1 VGQHWFFSAM
11 ALAAGACLAV
21 YALYVWRR
29 RRASAG
35 ASLTVVLAAAGWWGL
50 AYALELAATNLPTKL
65 LWGDAKWLGVALLP
79 PAWFAFVMQYTRRD
93 RWVNWPVMAA
103 LAVPPV
109 AVIVLLAIPATHD
122 LVRYYPAEAAAD
134 PAEAIAQVGPLFW
147 PFLVYADLV
156 VWGCT
161 ALFVWTLLRL
171 SRLYRRQSLLL
182 IVTLLLP
189 ILANLLHNLNVRPF
203 GRVELTPFLLVL
215 TGAVLV
221 WGIFRFRLLDLAP
234 IARSQIFQL
243 MQDAVVVLDPYGR
256 VVDANLAAERLIE
269 QPVGQVVGQPLAQLV
284 PAWTIAISHGHGAS
298 TSGDTSGDEG
308 IIAGRVYELTVSALP
323 DRQGQ
328 PTGDLLI
335 ARDVSERRQA
345 ERDLR
350 DSLVREQAATER
362 LSAALQREQ
371 AATEQLSDALERE
384 QTATQHLRE
393 LDQTKD
399 AFLQAVSHDLRT
411 PLTSVLGIA
420 ATLDRGHQLLSAGEI
435 RDLLGRLAGNARKLG
450 RLLTNLLDL
459 ERLTQGTLGPDRQR
473 VDLGALVSR
482 IVKDTGPELLGERRP
497 ISLETAPVLIAVDAP
512 KVERIVENLLANAA
526 RHTPAGT
533 PVWVRVQAA
542 GGGALMVV
550 EDAGPGVPAE
560 VRQAIFQPFRQGP
573 TITAHAPGSGIGLA
587 LVAHFAGMHGG
598 RAWVQERPGGGA
610 SFRVF
615 LPDAHDPDAAT
626 PPERPVG
633 RAGFTGADHL

>member
-1 VGQHWFFSAM
+1 MGQHWVFSAM
-11 ALAAGACLAV
+11 ALAAGACLAA
-21 YALYVWRR
+21 YAFYVWRH

-35 ASLTVVLAAAGWWGL
+35 ASLTVVLAAAGWWGF

-79 PAWFAFVMQYTRRD
+79 PAWFAFTMQYTRRD
-93 RWVNWPVMAA
+93 RWVNRPVMAA

-109 AVIVLLAIPATHD
+109 AVIVLLANPATHD
-122 LVRYYPAEAAAD
+122 LVRYYPPSAAD
-134 PAEAIAQVGPLFW
+134 GPSRAIAQVGPLFW

-171 SRLYRRQSLLL
+171 SRLYWRQSVLL

-189 ILANLLHNLNVRPF
+189 ILANLLHNLNVGPF
-203 GRVELTPFLLVL
+203 GQVELTPFLLVL

-221 WGIFRFRLLDLAP
+221 WGVFRFRLLDLAP

-256 VVDANLAAERLIE
+256 VVDANLAAERLLG
-269 QPVGQVVGQPLAQLV
+269 QPADHVVGQPLAQLV
-284 PAWTIAISHGHGAS
+284 PGWATALSRAGGAS
-298 TSGDTSGDEG
+298 ISSDNSREEA
-308 IIAGRVYELTVSALP
+308 IIAGRGYELTLSALP

-328 PTGDLLI
+328 PTGELLI
-335 ARDVSERRQA
+335 ARDVSQRRQA

-350 DSLVREQAATER
+350 DSLAREQAATER
-362 LSAALQREQ
+362 LSAALRREH
-371 AATEQLSDALERE
+371 AAAEQLSDALERE
-384 QTATQHLRE
+384 RTASQHLRE
-393 LDQTKD
+393 LDEMKD

-420 ATLDRGHQLLSAGEI
+420 ATLDRGHQQLAVSEV
-435 RDLLGRLAGNARKLG
+435 RDLLGRLAANARKLG

-459 ERLTQGTLGPDRQR
+459 ERLTQGNLDPDRQR
-473 VDLGALVSR
+473 VDLGELVSR
-482 IVKDTGPELLGERRP
+482 IVKDAGPELVGTRL
-497 ISLETAPVLIAVDAP
+497 ISVETAPVLIAVDAP

-542 GGGALMVV
+542 AGGALMVV

-587 LVAHFAGMHGG
+587 LVAQFAGMHDG

-615 LPDAHDPDAAT
+615 LADAPDPDAAT
-626 PPERPVG
+626 PPVG
-633 RAGFTGADHL
+633 PAGWAGSTGR

>member
-1 VGQHWFFSAM
+1 M
-11 ALAAGACLAV
+11 
-21 YALYVWRR
+21 
-29 RRASAG
+29 
-35 ASLTVVLAAAGWWGL
+35 
-50 AYALELAATNLPTKL
+50 
-65 LWGDAKWLGVALLP
+65 
-79 PAWFAFVMQYTRRD
+79 
-93 RWVNWPVMAA
+93 
-103 LAVPPV
+103 
-109 AVIVLLAIPATHD
+109 
-122 LVRYYPAEAAAD
+122 
-134 PAEAIAQVGPLFW
+134 
-147 PFLVYADLV
+147 

-171 SRLYRRQSLLL
+171 SRLYWRQSLLL

-189 ILANLLHNLNVRPF
+189 ILANLLHNLKVGPF

-221 WGIFRFRLLDLAP
+221 WGVFRFRLLDLAP

-256 VVDANLAAERLIE
+256 VVDANLAAEPLLG

-284 PAWTIAISHGHGAS
+284 PGWATALSRARGAS
-298 TSGDTSGDEG
+298 TSSDTSREEA
-308 IIAGRVYELTVSALP
+308 IIAGRGYELTVSALP

-335 ARDVSERRQA
+335 ARDVSERRHA

-350 DSLVREQAATER
+350 DSLAREQAATER

-371 AATEQLSDALERE
+371 AAAERLADALQRE

-393 LDQTKD
+393 LDEMKD

-420 ATLDRGHQLLSAGEI
+420 ATLDRGHQQLAASEV

-459 ERLTQGTLGPDRQR
+459 ERLTQGNLDPDRQR
-473 VDLGALVSR
+473 VDLGELVSR
-482 IVKDTGPELLGERRP
+482 IVKDTGPELLGKRP
-497 ISLETAPVLIAVDAP
+497 ISVGD
-512 KVERIVENLLANAA
+512 RA
-526 RHTPAGT
+526 RADRGRRPQGRADRGEPAGQRG
-533 PVWVRVQAA
+533 PAHPRRHA
-542 GGGALMVV
+542 GVGASPGVCGGALMVV

-587 LVAHFAGMHGG
+587 LVVRFAGMHGG

-615 LPDAHDPDAAT
+615 LPDVRDPQNN
-626 PPERPVG
+626 PPAPPAPGVSTNPALVQPGQQVPPGGSREWSREVLIGEVVGRSCPVG
-633 RAGFTGADHL
+633 CRKCSKALNPGITDGV

>member
-1 VGQHWFFSAM
+1 VGWHWYFSAM
-11 ALAAGACLAV
+11 ALAAGACLAA
-21 YALYVWRR
+21 YALYAWRH

-35 ASLTVVLAAAGWWGL
+35 ASLAVVLAAAGWWGL
-50 AYALELAATNLPTKL
+50 AYALELAATSLPTKL
-65 LWGDAKWLGVALLP
+65 LWGDAKWLGIALLP
-79 PAWFAFVMQYTRRD
+79 PAWYAFVMQYTGRG
-93 RWVNWPVMAA
+93 RWVNRTTMAA

-109 AVIVLLAIPATHD
+109 AVVVLLANRSTHD
-122 LVRYYPAEAAAD
+122 LVRYYPPSAAAD
-134 PAEAIAQVGPLFW
+134 PADAIAQVGPLFW
-147 PFLVYADLV
+147 PFLAYADLV

-161 ALFVWTLLRL
+161 ALFVWTLLRR
-171 SRLYRRQSLLL
+171 SRLYWRQSLLL

-189 ILANLLHNLNVRPF
+189 ILANILHNLNVGPF

-221 WGIFRFRLLDLAP
+221 WGVFRFRLLDLAP
-234 IARSQIFQL
+234 IARSRIFQL

-256 VVDANLAAERLIE
+256 VVDANLAAERLID

-284 PAWTIAISHGHGAS
+284 PAWITAISHGHGAS
-298 TSGDTSGDEG
+298 TSSDTSGDEA
-308 IIAGRVYELTVSALP
+308 IIAGRVYELTVSPLP

-345 ERDLR
+345 DRDLR
-350 DSLVREQAATER
+350 DSLAREQAAAER

-371 AATEQLSDALERE
+371 AAAEQLSAALERE
-384 QTATQHLRE
+384 QAATRHLRE
-393 LDQTKD
+393 LDEMKD

-420 ATLDRGHQLLSAGEI
+420 ATLDRGHQLLPAGEV

-459 ERLTQGTLGPDRQR
+459 ERLTQGTLDPDRR
-473 VDLGALVSR
+473 GVDLGEVVSR
-482 IVKDTGPELLGERRP
+482 IVKDTGPDLLGERP
-497 ISLETAPVLIAVDAP
+497 INVETAPVLIAVDAP

-542 GGGALMVV
+542 AGGALMVV

-573 TITAHAPGSGIGLA
+573 TITAYAPGSGIGLA

-610 SFRVF
+610 SFHVF
-615 LPDAHDPDAAT
+615 LPDAHDPDAAS
-626 PPERPVG
+626 PPERPAG
-633 RAGFTGADHL
+633 RAGSTGR

>member
-1 VGQHWFFSAM
+1 VGWHWYFSAM

-21 YALYVWRR
+21 YAFYVWRH

-35 ASLTVVLAAAGWWGL
+35 ASLAVVLAAAGWWSL
-50 AYALELAATNLPTKL
+50 AYALELAATELSTKL
-65 LWGDAKWLGVALLP
+65 LWGDAKWLGICLLP
-79 PAWFAFVMQYTRRD
+79 PAWFAFIMQYTGRD
-93 RWVNWPVMAA
+93 RWVNRTTMAA
-103 LAVPPV
+103 LAVPPA
-109 AVIVLLAIPATHD
+109 AVIVLLANPATHD
-122 LVRYYPAEAAAD
+122 LIRYYPPAAAAH
-134 PAEAIAQVGPLFW
+134 PENAIAQVGPLFW

-156 VWGCT
+156 IWGCT
-161 ALFVWTLLRL
+161 ALFVWTLLRR
-171 SRLYRRQSLLL
+171 SRLYWRQSLLL

-221 WGIFRFRLLDLAP
+221 WGVFRFRLLDLAP

-256 VVDANLAAERLIE
+256 VVDANVAAERLLG
-269 QPVGQVVGQPLAQLV
+269 QPVGHAVGQPLAQLA
-284 PAWTIAISHGHGAS
+284 PGWATAISGRHGAS
-298 TSGDTSGDEG
+298 TSSDTSAEEA
-308 IIAGRVYELTVSALP
+308 IIAGRTYELTVSALP
-323 DRQGQ
+323 DWQGQ
-328 PTGDLLI
+328 PSGELLI

-350 DSLVREQAATER
+350 DSLAREQAAGERLSAALEREQAAAER

-371 AATEQLSDALERE
+371 AAT
-384 QTATQHLRE
+384 QHLRE
-393 LDQTKD
+393 LDQMKD

-420 ATLDRGHQLLSAGEI
+420 ATLDRGHRLLPAGEVG
-435 RDLLGRLAGNARKLG
+435 DLLGRLAGNARKLG

-459 ERLTQGTLGPDRQR
+459 ERLTQGTLAPDRR
-473 VDLGALVSR
+473 PVDLAEVVSR
-482 IVKDTGPELLGERRP
+482 IVTDAGPELLGGRP
-497 ISLETAPVLIAVDAP
+497 LSVETAPVLVAVDPP

-542 GGGALMVV
+542 DGGALVVV

-560 VRQAIFQPFRQGP
+560 VRQVIFQPFRQGP
-573 TITAHAPGSGIGLA
+573 TITAYAPGSGIGLA

-610 SFRVF
+610 SFQVF

-626 PPERPVG
+626 PPERPAG
-633 RAGFTGADHL
+633 RAGSTGR

>member
-1 VGQHWFFSAM
+1 MGQHWFFSAM
-11 ALAAGACLAV
+11 ALAGGACLAV
-21 YALYVWRR
+21 YAFYVWRH

-35 ASLTVVLAAAGWWGL
+35 ASLVVVLAAAGWWSL
-50 AYALELAATNLPTKL
+50 AYGLELAATDLSTKL
-65 LWGDAKWLGVALLP
+65 RWGDAKWLGICLLP
-79 PAWFAFVMQYTRRD
+79 PAWFAFIMRYTRRD
-93 RWVNWPVMAA
+93 RWVNRPVMAA

-122 LVRYYPAEAAAD
+122 LVRYYPPSAAAD
-134 PAEAIAQVGPLFW
+134 PSRAIAQVGPLFW

-171 SRLYRRQSLLL
+171 SRLYWRQSLLL

-189 ILANLLHNLNVRPF
+189 ILANLLHNLRVGPF

-221 WGIFRFRLLDLAP
+221 WGVFRFRLLDLAP

-256 VVDANLAAERLIE
+256 VVDANLAAERLIG

-284 PAWTIAISHGHGAS
+284 PAWTTAISHGHGAS
-298 TSGDTSGDEG
+298 TSSDTSREEA
-308 IIAGRVYELTVSALP
+308 IIAGRGYELTVSALP

-350 DSLVREQAATER
+350 DSLVREQAASER

-371 AATEQLSDALERE
+371 AAAEQLADALQRE

-393 LDQTKD
+393 LDEMKD

-420 ATLDRGHQLLSAGEI
+420 ATLDRGHQLLAASEV

-459 ERLTQGTLGPDRQR
+459 ERLTQGSTLDPDRQR
-473 VDLGALVSR
+473 VDLGELVSQ
-482 IVKDTGPELLGERRP
+482 IVKDAGPDLLGERP

-512 KVERIVENLLANAA
+512 KVERILENLLANAA

-533 PVWVRVQAA
+533 PVWVRVQSSA
-542 GGGALMVV
+542 GGALMVV

-573 TITAHAPGSGIGLA
+573 TIAAHAPGSGIGLA
-587 LVAHFAGMHGG
+587 LVVRFAGMHGG

-610 SFRVF
+610 SFHVF
-615 LPDAHDPDAAT
+615 LPAAHDPDAAT
-626 PPERPVG
+626 PPEQPAR
-633 RAGFTGADHL
+633 RAGSTGH

>member
-1 VGQHWFFSAM
+1 VGQHWVFSAM

-21 YALYVWRR
+21 YAFYVWRHR
-29 RRASAG
+29 RSSAG
-35 ASLTVVLAAAGWWGL
+35 ASLAVVLAAAGWWGL

-79 PAWFAFVMQYTRRD
+79 PAWFAFIMQYTRRD
-93 RWVNWPVMAA
+93 RWVNRPVMAA

-109 AVIVLLAIPATHD
+109 AVIVLLANPATHD
-122 LVRYYPAEAAAD
+122 LVRYYPPEAAAD
-134 PAEAIAQVGPLFW
+134 PADAIAQVGPLFW

-203 GRVELTPFLLVL
+203 GQVELTPFLLVL

-256 VVDANLAAERLIE
+256 VVDANLAAERLIG

-284 PAWTIAISHGHGAS
+284 PAWTTAISHGHGAS
-298 TSGDTSGDEG
+298 ASSDSSGDGA
-308 IIAGRVYELTVSALP
+308 IIAGRAYELTVSALP

-345 ERDLR
+345 ERHLR

-371 AATEQLSDALERE
+371 AAAEQLSDALERE

-393 LDQTKD
+393 LDQMKD

-420 ATLDRGHQLLSAGEI
+420 ATLDRGHQLLPASEV

-459 ERLTQGTLGPDRQR
+459 ERLTQGTLDPDRQG
-473 VDLGALVSR
+473 VDLGALVGR
-482 IVKDTGPELLGERRP
+482 IVKDTGPDLLGERP
-497 ISLETAPVLIAVDAP
+497 ISLETAPMLIAVDAP

-542 GGGALMVV
+542 AGGALMVV

-573 TITAHAPGSGIGLA
+573 TITAHAPGSGIGLT
-587 LVAHFAGMHGG
+587 LVARFAGMHGG

-610 SFRVF
+610 SFHVF

-626 PPERPVG
+626 PPVRPARQVG
-633 RAGFTGADHL
+633 STGR

>member
-1 VGQHWFFSAM
+1 MGQHWFFSAM
-11 ALAAGACLAV
+11 ALAGGACLAV
-21 YALYVWRR
+21 YAFYVWRH

-35 ASLTVVLAAAGWWGL
+35 ASLVVVLAAAGWWSLTYG
-50 AYALELAATNLPTKL
+50 LELAATDLSTKL
-65 LWGDAKWLGVALLP
+65 RWGDAKWLGICLLP
-79 PAWFAFVMQYTRRD
+79 PAWFAFTMRYTRRD
-93 RWVNWPVMAA
+93 RWVNRPVMAA

-122 LVRYYPAEAAAD
+122 LVRYYPPSAAAD
-134 PAEAIAQVGPLFW
+134 PSRAIAQVGPLFW

-171 SRLYRRQSLLL
+171 SRLYWRQSLLL

-203 GRVELTPFLLVL
+203 GQVELTPFLLVL

-221 WGIFRFRLLDLAP
+221 WGVFRFRLLDLAP

-243 MQDAVVVLDPYGR
+243 MQDAAVVLDPYGR
-256 VVDANLAAERLIE
+256 VVDANLAAERLIG

-284 PAWTIAISHGHGAS
+284 PAWTTAISHGHGAS
-298 TSGDTSGDEG
+298 TSSDTSGDEA
-308 IIAGRVYELTVSALP
+308 IIAGRGYELTVSALP

-328 PTGDLLI
+328 PTGELLL

-350 DSLVREQAATER
+350 DSLAREQAATER

-371 AATEQLSDALERE
+371 TAAEQLSDALQRE

-393 LDQTKD
+393 LDQMKD

-420 ATLDRGHQLLSAGEI
+420 ATLDRGHQLLAASEV
-435 RDLLGRLAGNARKLG
+435 RDLLGRLSSNARKLG

-459 ERLTQGTLGPDRQR
+459 ERLTQGSTLDPDRQR
-473 VDLGALVSR
+473 VDLGELVSR
-482 IVKDTGPELLGERRP
+482 IVKDAGPDLLGERP
-497 ISLETAPVLIAVDAP
+497 IILETAPVLIAVDAP
-512 KVERIVENLLANAA
+512 KVERILENLLANAA

-533 PVWVRVQAA
+533 PVWVRVQSSA
-542 GGGALMVV
+542 GGALMVV

-573 TITAHAPGSGIGLA
+573 TIAAHAPGSGIGLA
-587 LVAHFAGMHGG
+587 LVVRFAGMHGG

-610 SFRVF
+610 SFHVF
-615 LPDAHDPDAAT
+615 LPAAHDPDAAT
-626 PPERPVG
+626 PPEQPAR
-633 RAGFTGADHL
+633 RAGSTGH

>member
-1 VGQHWFFSAM
+1 LAKPDILPRGADVGWHWYFSAM
-11 ALAAGACLAV
+11 ALAAGACLAA
-21 YALYVWRR
+21 YALYVWRH

-35 ASLTVVLAAAGWWGL
+35 ASLAVVLAAAGWWGL
-50 AYALELAATNLPTKL
+50 AYALELAATELPTKL
-65 LWGDAKWLGVALLP
+65 LWGDAKWLGIALLP
-79 PAWFAFVMQYTRRD
+79 PAWYAFVMQYTGRG
-93 RWVNWPVMAA
+93 RWVNRTTMVA
-103 LAVPPV
+103 LAIPPA
-109 AVIVLLAIPATHD
+109 AVIVLLANRATHD
-122 LVRYYPAEAAAD
+122 LVRYYPPSAAVD
-134 PAEAIAQVGPLFW
+134 PADAIAQVGPLFW

-161 ALFVWTLLRL
+161 ALFVWTLVRR
-171 SRLYRRQSLLL
+171 SRLYWRQSLLL

-189 ILANLLHNLNVRPF
+189 ILANILHNLNVGPF
-203 GRVELTPFLLVL
+203 GRVELTPFLLVV

-221 WGIFRFRLLDLAP
+221 WGVFRFRLLDLAP

-256 VVDANLAAERLIE
+256 VVDANLAAERLIG

-284 PAWTIAISHGHGAS
+284 PAWTTAISHGHGAS
-298 TSGDTSGDEG
+298 TSSDTSGDEA

-328 PTGDLLI
+328 PTGTLLI
-335 ARDVSERRQA
+335 AQDVSERRQA

-350 DSLVREQAATER
+350 DSLA
-362 LSAALQREQ
+362 REQ

-384 QTATQHLRE
+384 QAATQHLRE
-393 LDQTKD
+393 LDQMKD

-420 ATLDRGHQLLSAGEI
+420 ATLDRGHQLLPAGEV

-459 ERLTQGTLGPDRQR
+459 ERLTQGTVDPDRQR

-482 IVKDTGPELLGERRP
+482 IVKDTGPDLLGERP
-497 ISLETAPVLIAVDAP
+497 ISLETAPVRVAVDAP

-526 RHTPAGT
+526 RHTPVGT

-542 GGGALMVV
+542 AGGALMVV
-550 EDAGPGVPAE
+550 EDAGPGVPAD
-560 VRQAIFQPFRQGP
+560 VRQAIFQAFRQGP
-573 TITAHAPGSGIGLA
+573 TITAYAPGSGIGLA

-626 PPERPVG
+626 PPERPAG
-633 RAGFTGADHL
+633 RASSTGR

>member
-1 VGQHWFFSAM
+1 MIRPWRSRTFLPRGADVGWHWYFSAM

-21 YALYVWRR
+21 YAFYVWRH

-35 ASLTVVLAAAGWWGL
+35 ASLAVVLAAAGWWSL
-50 AYALELAATNLPTKL
+50 AYALELAATELPTKL
-65 LWGDAKWLGVALLP
+65 LWGDAKWLGICLLP
-79 PAWFAFVMQYTRRD
+79 PAWFAFIMQYTGRE
-93 RWVNWPVMAA
+93 RWVNPSVMVA
-103 LAVPPV
+103 LAVPPA
-109 AVIVLLAIPATHD
+109 AVIVLLANQSTHD
-122 LVRYYPAEAAAD
+122 LVRYYPPSATAD
-134 PAEAIAQVGPLFW
+134 PADAIAQVGPLFW

-161 ALFVWTLLRL
+161 ALFVWTLLRR
-171 SRLYRRQSLLL
+171 SRLYWRQSLLL
-182 IVTLLLP
+182 IITLLLP

-221 WGIFRFRLLDLAP
+221 WGVFRFRLLDLAP

-256 VVDANLAAERLIE
+256 VVDANLAAERILG
-269 QPVGQVVGQPLAQLV
+269 QPVGHAVGQPLAQLV
-284 PAWTIAISHGHGAS
+284 PGWATAISGGHGAS
-298 TSGDTSGDEG
+298 TSSDTSAEEA
-308 IIAGRVYELTVSALP
+308 IIAGRTYELTVSALP

-328 PTGDLLI
+328 PSGELLI
-335 ARDVSERRQA
+335 ARDISERRQA

-350 DSLVREQAATER
+350 DSLAREQAAGERLSAALEREQAAAER

-371 AATEQLSDALERE
+371 AAT
-384 QTATQHLRE
+384 QHLRE
-393 LDQTKD
+393 LDQMKD

-420 ATLDRGHQLLSAGEI
+420 ATLDRGHRLLPAGEVG
-435 RDLLGRLAGNARKLG
+435 DLLGRLAGNARKLG

-459 ERLTQGTLGPDRQR
+459 ERLTQGTLAPDRR
-473 VDLGALVSR
+473 PVDLAEVVSR
-482 IVKDTGPELLGERRP
+482 IATDAGSELLGEHP
-497 ISLETAPVLIAVDAP
+497 ISVETAPVLVAVDAP

-542 GGGALMVV
+542 DGGALMVV

-560 VRQAIFQPFRQGP
+560 VRQVIFQPFQQGP
-573 TITAHAPGSGIGLA
+573 TITAYAPGSGIGLA

-598 RAWVQERPGGGA
+598 RAWVEERPGGGA

-626 PPERPVG
+626 PS
-633 RAGFTGADHL
+633 